1 MICKRWYMST
11 VLNRNF
17 DDETNYKNV
26 SIQIDDARKN
36 NICADYV
43 MISDDVLQARN
54 KQKSTVYLND
64 QGLVPGKGVNGE
76 DLMNAS
82 NKYKV
87 SAHGSAC
94 LTQLHIILNRNSQN
108 NIGDY
113 MKSGCED
120 SEVLVSPPK
129 ATTTKL
135 AQSEMVRLLR
145 DKQKSQYMRAQKKID
160 PL

>member
-1 MICKRWYMST
+1 MST

-17 DDETNYKNV
+17 DDEVNYKNV
-26 SIQIDDARKN
+26 SVQIDDMRKN

-54 KQKSTVYLND
+54 KQKSTVYLSDN
-64 QGLVPGKGVNGE
+64 GLDSNGKPLLSG
-76 DLMNAS
+76 A
-82 NKYKV
+82 NKFKAA
-87 SAHGSAC
+87 AHGSAC
-94 LTQLHIILNRNSQN
+94 LTQLHIILNRNNEN

-113 MKSGCED
+113 MKSGCDD
-120 SEVLVSPPK
+120 SNLMTAPPTEVR
-129 ATTTKL
+129 TNL
-135 AQSEMVRLLR
+135 AQTDMARLLR